1 MLQSEPGLGTSL
13 TVATDTESL
22 AEKADQSTFPRFEQ
36 EPSGSWAMRGP
47 KNIVRT
53 AAEFA
58 LEHRGDL
65 SVYLGTPVEV
75 AATLYQLGLASL
87 SPAVRAFGGDGAG
100 IPLVKRLALAAG
112 PDDPRGPLRG
122 PGPAALRTLG
132 PTHSRRGH
140 RCARPLDRA
149 FGRRIVPAADPS
161 PIRASAKCP
170 RTPAPCALAPED
182 IDALKRGIGRLM
194 EPVAE
199 TYYLEAV
206 GEAEVIVGQ
215 EAIRITV
222 PIRTS
227 L

>member
-1 MLQSEPGLGTSL
+1 MPSPP
-13 TVATDTESL
+13 
-22 AEKADQSTFPRFEQ
+22 KA
-36 EPSGSWAMRGP
+36 
-47 KNIVRT
+47 RT
-53 AAEFA
+53 AGESEA
-58 LEHRGDL
+58 RP
-65 SVYLGTPVEV
+65 SWYSV
-75 AATLYQLGLASL
+75 AATSTGVPRYTER
-87 SPAVRAFGGDGAG
+87 SPRCSKANSAAVRAFGGDGMG

-112 PDDPRGPLRG
+112 PDDLADRCEALGLPLSERSARRILDG
-122 PGPAALRTLG
+122 AIAALDPLTERLAAESF
-132 PTHSRRGH
+132 PRQAHRPSERR
-140 RCARPLDRA
+140 RNSKNARSLR
-149 FGRRIVPAADPS
+149 
-161 PIRASAKCP
+161 
-170 RTPAPCALAPED
+170 LAPED

>member
-1 MLQSEPGLGTSL
+1 M
-13 TVATDTESL
+13 
-22 AEKADQSTFPRFEQ
+22 
-36 EPSGSWAMRGP
+36 
-47 KNIVRT
+47 
-53 AAEFA
+53 
-58 LEHRGDL
+58 
-65 SVYLGTPVEV
+65 EV

-112 PDDPRGPLRG
+112 PDDLADRCEALGLPLSERS
-122 PGPAALRTLG
+122 A
-132 PTHSRRGH
+132 
-140 RCARPLDRA
+140 
-149 FGRRIVPAADPS
+149 RRILDGAIVALDPLTERLAAESFPRQAHRPS
-161 PIRASAKCP
+161 ERRRNSKNARSL
-170 RTPAPCALAPED
+170 RLAPED

-199 TYYLEAV
+199 AYYLEAV

-222 PIRTS
+222 PIRTT

>member
-1 MLQSEPGLGTSL
+1 M
-13 TVATDTESL
+13 
-22 AEKADQSTFPRFEQ
+22 
-36 EPSGSWAMRGP
+36 
-47 KNIVRT
+47 
-53 AAEFA
+53 
-58 LEHRGDL
+58 
-65 SVYLGTPVEV
+65 

-112 PDDPRGPLRG
+112 PDDLADRCEALGLPLSERS
-122 PGPAALRTLG
+122 A
-132 PTHSRRGH
+132 
-140 RCARPLDRA
+140 
-149 FGRRIVPAADPS
+149 RRILDGTIVALDPLTERLAAESFPRQTHRPS
-161 PIRASAKCP
+161 ERRRNSKNARSL
-170 RTPAPCALAPED
+170 RLAPED

-199 TYYLEAV
+199 AYYLEAV

-222 PIRTS
+222 PIRTT